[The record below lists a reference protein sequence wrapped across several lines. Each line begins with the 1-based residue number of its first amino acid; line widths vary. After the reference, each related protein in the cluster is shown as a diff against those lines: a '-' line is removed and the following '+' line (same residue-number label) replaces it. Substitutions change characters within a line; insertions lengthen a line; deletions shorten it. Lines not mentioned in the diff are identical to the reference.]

1 MLWGFPGTRLYG
13 DIHSF
18 FVDNRAVFLQHDP
31 MARLSRI
38 VVPGYPHHVTQ
49 RGVRSMNVFHEES
62 DRPEYLGMPAE
73 EIARHGASVLVWC
86 LMTNHVHFVGVP
98 HREDSPAKSFGRDH
112 WRYTRMKN
120 FAAGVRGYLFQ
131 GRFSSCVPD
140 EGHLLAQARYV
151 EQNRVRAGM
160 ANVPWDYPWSSARFH
175 MGITVHDPLVTDLTL
190 LGLVEDW
197 ERLLLSSDEGRLSSL
212 RKRTRTG
219 RPAGDTAFLARVET
233 ITGRD
238 LSKGK
243 PGSPRKRPS

>member
-1 MLWGFPGTRLYG
+1 
-13 DIHSF
+13 
-18 FVDNRAVFLQHDP
+18 

-62 DRPEYLGMPAE
+62 DRREYLGMLGE
-73 EIARHGASVLVWC
+73 EIARHGVSVLAWC
-86 LMTNHVHFVGVP
+86 LMTNHVHFVAVP
-98 HREDSPAKSFGRDH
+98 HREDALAKSFGRAH

-131 GRFSSCVPD
+131 GRFSSCVLD
-140 EGHLLAQARYV
+140 EGHLLAAARYV
-151 EQNRVRAGM
+151 EQNPVRAGM

-175 MGITVHDPLVTDLTL
+175 MGITVHDPLVTDRTL

-197 ERLLLSSDEGRLSSL
+197 ERLLLSSDEGRLSTL

-219 RPAGDTAFLARVET
+219 RPAGDTAFVARVET

-243 PGSPRKRPS
+243 PGRPRKRPS